1 MKTNLKERSKN
12 FNPDTVLLKVLLFLK
27 FNQYKDVR
35 YLKMKK
41 EFRIK
46 LNDCKEIKHYIKN
59 NELDL
64 EKIIN
69 EYSSYLVTIIN
80 NIARDSLN
88 HEDKEE
94 IVSEVFF
101 ILWKNKNKLDI
112 NKYLSSYI
120 AGITR
125 NVVKEYLRKTR
136 LNFDIADYENSLY
149 SYDKIDF
156 FDNSVE
162 EISKIE
168 KKLEKMKEIDKKVF
182 LDFYYSSKS
191 IKDIA
196 KEQKISEFSVK
207 QRLYRI
213 RNKIKKEVRYEQ

>member
-1 MKTNLKERSKN
+1 MNN
-12 FNPDTVLLKVLLFLK
+12 
-27 FNQYKDVR
+27 
-35 YLKMKK
+35 
-41 EFRIK
+41 
-46 LNDCKEIKHYIKN
+46 CKEIKHYIKN

-69 EYSSYLVTIIN
+69 EYSSYTATIIYN
-80 NIARDSLN
+80 MSRNSLKD
-88 HEDKEE
+88 EDKEE

-101 ILWKNKNKLDI
+101 ILWKNKDKLNI

-125 NVVKEYLRKTR
+125 NVVKEYLRKIKI
-136 LNFDIADYENSLY
+136 NFNISDYENSLY
-149 SYDKIDF
+149 NYDKIDLL
-156 FDNSVE
+156 DENVE
-162 EISKIE
+162 EINKIE
-168 KKLEKMKEIDKKVF
+168 KKLKNMKEIDKKIF

-213 RNKIKKEVRYEQ
+213 RNKIRKEGN

>member
-1 MKTNLKERSKN
+1 MNS
-12 FNPDTVLLKVLLFLK
+12 
-27 FNQYKDVR
+27 
-35 YLKMKK
+35 
-41 EFRIK
+41 
-46 LNDCKEIKHYIKN
+46 CKEIKYYIKN

-69 EYSSYLVTIIN
+69 EYSSYTATIIDN
-80 NIARDSLN
+80 MARNSLN
-88 HEDKEE
+88 DEDKEE

-101 ILWKNKNKLDI
+101 ILWKNKNKLNV

-125 NVVKEYLRKTR
+125 NVVREYLRKVKI
-136 LNFDIADYENSLY
+136 NFNISDYENSLY
-149 SYDKIDF
+149 NYDKIDLLD
-156 FDNSVE
+156 DNVE

-168 KKLEKMKEIDKKVF
+168 EKLKNMKKIDKTIF
-182 LDFYYSSKS
+182 LDFYYSFKS
-191 IKDIA
+191 INDIA

-213 RNKIKKEVRYEQ
+213 RNKIRKEGK